1 MKICPVCGAKADT
14 KFCPE
19 CGADLQNEKDQVQ
32 CPKCGTISGG
42 KFCPECGTNL
52 MDVKNAFVCPTC
64 GKVTES
70 KFCPDCGTK
79 MVKDAEEEKT
89 PEAETAVAAPVEA
102 KVEEKKSGAGTAVF
116 MGIGIII
123 LGVLIA
129 SLCGVPIPYL

>member
-19 CGADLQNEKDQVQ
+19 CGADLQNEKDQVK
-32 CPKCGTISGG
+32 CPTCGTISAG

-52 MDVKNAFVCPTC
+52 MDVNSAFVCPTC

-70 KFCPDCGTK
+70 KFCPECGTK
-79 MVKDAEEEKT
+79 MTKAEEEKA
-89 PEAETAVAAPVEA
+89 PEVAAEVKAEA
-102 KVEEKKSGAGTAVF
+102 PQAEEKKSGAGTGVF
-116 MGIGIII
+116 MGLGIII